1 MHAVRISTSKG
12 KKTNQ
17 TTIFQIK
24 PEPSLSEQWGSFI
37 QGRVLC
43 LIKKYV
49 IKLEAAEN
57 HTIESMQ
64 CSPIIITMC
73 FYHYT
78 IKNPIPI
85 LYISHP
91 FYFRLYKLSP
101 SLSAVKV
108 QEIPMFQI
116 IFHLTQLCLG
126 EFKTKPSKTIFW

>member
-17 TTIFQIK
+17 TTIFRIK

-57 HTIESMQ
+57 HTKHAVFTNYNHHVFLPLHNKKSN
-64 CSPIIITMC
+64 PDTVYIT
-73 FYHYT
+73 
-78 IKNPIPI
+78 PI
-85 LYISHP
+85 LFLPRKSINFRPHYQP
-91 FYFRLYKLSP
+91 RKLKKFQCFRLSF
-101 SLSAVKV
+101 
-108 QEIPMFQI
+108 I
-116 IFHLTQLCLG
+116 
-126 EFKTKPSKTIFW
+126 

>member
-17 TTIFQIK
+17 TTIFRIK

-57 HTIESMQ
+57 HTKHAVFTNYNHHVFL
-64 CSPIIITMC
+64 PL
-73 FYHYT
+73 HN
-78 IKNPIPI
+78 KNPIPT
-85 LYISHP
+85 LYASHP

-101 SLSAVKV
+101 PLSAVKV

>member
-17 TTIFQIK
+17 TTIFRIK

-57 HTIESMQ
+57 HTKHAVFTNYNHHVFLPLHNKKSN
-64 CSPIIITMC
+64 PDTVYIT
-73 FYHYT
+73 
-78 IKNPIPI
+78 PI
-85 LYISHP
+85 L
-91 FYFRLYKLSP
+91 FSP
-101 SLSAVKV
+101 L
-108 QEIPMFQI
+108 
-116 IFHLTQLCLG
+116 
-126 EFKTKPSKTIFW
+126 